1 MSKASPHLGYGKLP
15 YNLPWP
21 ALIEGIFNP
30 YNTVQV
36 VETDKDDEV
45 ADAETADEHEKS
57 PTDCAICWLVEA
69 VAGKDTGAEAEKR
82 RNKEKYKGN
91 ISNLILWKCRS
102 SSLPKL
108 LKPTKMKELKPPD
121 CQTVQTV

>member
-45 ADAETADEHEKS
+45 ADAETADEDEKVLQ
-57 PTDCAICWLVEA
+57 TVEA
-69 VAGKDTGAEAEKR
+69 ADSWKLLQVKTLKQKLK
-82 RNKEKYKGN
+82 KEEIKKN
-91 ISNLILWKCRS
+91 IKEIYLILSYENVDPPACRS
-102 SSLPKL
+102 CWNWRRWRS
-108 LKPTKMKELKPPD
+108 
-121 CQTVQTV
+121 